1 MEENMMDLYKNL
13 SLSNQRNE
21 LNLLLMKMDDMLNIL
36 IAKKDLQDTK
46 KVKNYDIN
54 TDSNLSEKEM
64 LVFFYEDIWNLK
76 NKIISLLVSE
86 SNEN

>member
-1 MEENMMDLYKNL
+1 
-13 SLSNQRNE
+13 
-21 LNLLLMKMDDMLNIL
+21 MKMDDMLNIL